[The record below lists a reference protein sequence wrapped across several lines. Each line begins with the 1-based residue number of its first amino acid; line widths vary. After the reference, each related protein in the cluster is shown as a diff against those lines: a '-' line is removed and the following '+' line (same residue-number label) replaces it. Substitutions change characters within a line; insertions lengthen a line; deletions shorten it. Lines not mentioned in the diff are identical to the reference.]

1 MKPLSHSGGGA
12 ESLLSLRGVRK
23 AFGAVVALDDVDFDV
38 GHSEVVALVGDN
50 GAGKSTLIKVISGV
64 VAPDSGTISVD
75 GVQVRFTGP
84 DGPKSLGIET
94 VYQDLALVNTFDTVQ
109 NLFLG
114 REMTRLGSLALDHGG
129 MIRDAKRHL
138 ADLSIRLP
146 SLREKV
152 RYLSGGQRQAVAI
165 SRATGW
171 GAKLIIMDEPTA
183 ALGVRESRQVL
194 QLVRNLRAADVSV
207 ILISHNVEHVFEVCD
222 RIVVLR
228 HGRPVASLET
238 RKTNHEAVVKF
249 ITGAASPAD
258 VPAPTATTVFDGETK
273 TKTGGAP

>member
-1 MKPLSHSGGGA
+1 MKRPDHSGT
-12 ESLLSLRGVRK
+12 ETSSLLSLRGVRK
-23 AFGAVVALDDVDFDV
+23 AFGAVVALDGIDFEV
-38 GHSEVVALVGDN
+38 GYSEVVALVGDN

-64 VAPDSGTISVD
+64 VVPDAGTISVE
-75 GVQVRFTGP
+75 GEQVRFSGP
-84 DGPKSLGIET
+84 EGPKSLGIET

-109 NLFLG
+109 NLYLG
-114 REMTRLGSLALDHGG
+114 REMTRLGGLALDHGG

-152 RYLSGGQRQAVAI
+152 HYLSGGQRQAVAI

-183 ALGVRESRQVL
+183 ALGVKESRQVL
-194 QLVRNLRAADVSV
+194 QLVRNLRAAEVSV

-238 RKTNHEAVVKF
+238 SKTDHEQVVKF
-249 ITGAASPAD
+249 ITGAAGPAD
-258 VPAPTATTVFDGETK
+258 LSPPR
-273 TKTGGAP
+273 